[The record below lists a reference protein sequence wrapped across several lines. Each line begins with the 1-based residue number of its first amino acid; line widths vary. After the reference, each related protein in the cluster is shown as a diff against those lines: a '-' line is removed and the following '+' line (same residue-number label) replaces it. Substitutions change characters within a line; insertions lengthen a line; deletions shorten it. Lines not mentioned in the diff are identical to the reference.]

1 LTAADSTRP
10 SKRSSEERLSRDER
24 VRPASDDE
32 RFGTEPSD
40 IDLVSHSSLHTER
53 IGERLARLAQPGDVL
68 ALWGELGA
76 GKTQLTKGV
85 ASGLGLEGGV
95 VSSPT
100 FIILHEHYGGRL
112 PLFHLDLY
120 RLEGQDLGTTGWEET
135 LDGGGITV
143 IEWPDRAGDELPA
156 DRVDVHLEHIAET
169 KRRVVL
175 SATGPRSTALLK
187 GFHGS
192 LSA

>member
-1 LTAADSTRP
+1 MSAADSKEQSAER
-10 SKRSSEERLSRDER
+10 RSE
-24 VRPASDDE
+24 
-32 RFGTEPSD
+32 

-53 IGERLARLAQPGDVL
+53 IGERLARLAAPGDVL

-85 ASGLGLEGGV
+85 ASGLGLDGGA

-100 FIILHEHYGGRL
+100 FVILHEHYGGRL

-135 LDGGGITV
+135 LEGGGITV
-143 IEWPDRAGDELPA
+143 IEWPDRAGDTLPP

-169 KRRVVL
+169 KRRVLL
-175 SATGPRSTALLK
+175 SSTGPRSAELLK
-187 GFHGS
+187 GFHDS
-192 LSA
+192 LGA

>member
-1 LTAADSTRP
+1 MSAAN
-10 SKRSSEERLSRDER
+10 SKEQSEERRSQ
-24 VRPASDDE
+24 
-32 RFGTEPSD
+32 

-53 IGERLARLAQPGDVL
+53 IGERLARLAAPGDVL

-85 ASGLGLEGGV
+85 ASGLGLDGGA

-100 FIILHEHYGGRL
+100 FVILHEHYGGRL

-135 LDGGGITV
+135 LDAGGITV
-143 IEWPDRAGDELPA
+143 IEWPDRAGDSLPP
-156 DRVDVHLEHIAET
+156 DRVDVRLEHIAET
-169 KRRVVL
+169 KRRVLL
-175 SATGPRSTALLK
+175 SATGPRSAELLK
-187 GFHGS
+187 GFHDS
-192 LSA
+192 LGA